1 MFDRLQANRFI
12 CKQNYLSKQ
21 GVKMK
26 PYKRLIE
33 RILEEGEE
41 RKDRTGTGTLQVFGA
56 METYD
61 ISDGKIPLITMRKLE
76 IQFMVKELLWFMK
89 GTGNCDFLDE
99 QGVKIWK
106 PWTDPESNSIGPL
119 YPVQLRAWPEVKAE
133 PYEDNDY
140 NKETDTLLLNSWEE
154 HLTVYERKHD
164 QLANLIK
171 GLKEKPYSRRHVIC
185 YWNVPYMPDESMSPI
200 ENVKAGRAALAACH
214 TLLQFNVSTKGELSC
229 ILYMRSS
236 DVMVGRPTNIAQYS
250 ILTHMIA
257 QVCGYKAKSFTI
269 MSGDTH
275 IYLDHVE
282 QAKELITRTCF
293 ESPRLILNRHV
304 TDIDDFTL
312 DDFTLTNYQH
322 GQPMKFPVA
331 V

>member
-1 MFDRLQANRFI
+1 
-12 CKQNYLSKQ
+12 
-21 GVKMK
+21 MK
-26 PYKRLIE
+26 PYKKLIE
-33 RILEEGEE
+33 RILSEGEE
-41 RKDRTGTGTLQVFGA
+41 RLDRTGTGTLQVFGA
-56 METYD
+56 SETYD
-61 ISDGKIPLITMRKLE
+61 LTEGKIPLITMRKLG
-76 IQFMVKELLWFMK
+76 IWFMIKELLWFMR
-89 GTGNCDFLDE
+89 GTGNCDYLDE

-106 PWTDPESNSIGPL
+106 PWTDPETNSIGPL
-119 YPVQLRAWPEVKAE
+119 YPVQLRAWPEVRATLH
-133 PYEDNDY
+133 EDRD
-140 NKETDTLLLNSWEE
+140 DTPEDTILFESQDENLV
-154 HLTVYERKHD
+154 VYERKHD

-171 GLKEKPYSRRHVIC
+171 GLKEKPFSRRHVIS
-185 YWNVPYMPDESMSPI
+185 YWNVPCMPDESMSPI

-214 TLLQFNVSTKGELSC
+214 VLLQFNVSKNKELSC

-275 IYLDHVE
+275 IYLNHVD

-293 ESPRLILNRHV
+293 ESPRLILNREIKN
-304 TDIDDFTL
+304 IDDFEL
-312 DDFTLTNYQH
+312 DDFLLINYQH
-322 GQPMKFPVA
+322 GAPMKLPVA